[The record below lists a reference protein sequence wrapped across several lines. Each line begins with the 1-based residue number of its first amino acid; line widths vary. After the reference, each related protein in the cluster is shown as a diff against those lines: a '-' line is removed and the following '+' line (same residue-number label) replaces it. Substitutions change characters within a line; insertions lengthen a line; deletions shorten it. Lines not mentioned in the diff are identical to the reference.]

1 MSKQTAIDWLYNN
14 LKSHFEH
21 DGDLL
26 EVVHFSL
33 EQAKAMEKE
42 QIINTFKQ
50 AQVLMVMDSTK
61 RAEQYYNE
69 TYESNGSDDHLPD
82 VREMVEI
89 SDEEITKLANEYILY
104 NDSKRQWVIE
114 GMKLYREQLKNK

>member
-1 MSKQTAIDWLYNN
+1 MSKKQTAINYLVEKFARYYSIHQLD
-14 LKSHFEH
+14 E
-21 DGDLL
+21 
-26 EVVHFSL
+26 EI

-42 QIINTFKQ
+42 QIINTFKE
-50 AQVLMVMDSTK
+50 AQVLVVLDDTK
-61 RAEQYYNE
+61 RAEQFYYE
-69 TYESNGSDDHLPD
+69 TYEKKVSDDHLPD

-114 GMKLYREQLKNK
+114 GMKLYREQLKKK